1 MESDIQYDKNI
12 STENKNSKTNDKTN
26 FYDYLRAT
34 NMLKDTNEYDLF
46 DSLNNTN
53 ARITFGQLFSVS
65 PLLRRLCIKRLK
77 LNPNYIRKINS
88 IYNFNECKIDNESLE
103 KSTTNHRNRVYHEE
117 LESLDLNN
125 SPHSNLKNNINIIQ
139 KSNIASVMSKIKD
152 IPVKVLIDTGSNVN
166 VINKSFFKKISSQNQ
181 SKKNEETF
189 FKLASNTVIR
199 SNSTVDLCLSFKNTN
214 ITSKFWILDD
224 KDSCYDII
232 LGRTS
237 QKEHRLYIDPD
248 DDALYKKTD
257 NKPICVANPVPF
269 LNSVESIFTIS
280 IRNYKQKTSNLED
293 LANEET
299 STLNNLLKEFD
310 DVLVD
315 SIEKVSI
322 AKVEPHSIELTNLN
336 PIKLRP
342 YKISLEKSN
351 ALKEEII
358 KLLKHGFIE
367 PSHSPW
373 SFPVILIKKKN
384 GKWRLCVDY

>member
-1 MESDIQYDKNI
+1 
-12 STENKNSKTNDKTN
+12 
-26 FYDYLRAT
+26 
-34 NMLKDTNEYDLF
+34 
-46 DSLNNTN
+46 
-53 ARITFGQLFSVS
+53 
-65 PLLRRLCIKRLK
+65 
-77 LNPNYIRKINS
+77 
-88 IYNFNECKIDNESLE
+88 
-103 KSTTNHRNRVYHEE
+103 
-117 LESLDLNN
+117 
-125 SPHSNLKNNINIIQ
+125 
-139 KSNIASVMSKIKD
+139 
-152 IPVKVLIDTGSNVN
+152 
-166 VINKSFFKKISSQNQ
+166 
-181 SKKNEETF
+181 
-189 FKLASNTVIR
+189 
-199 SNSTVDLCLSFKNTN
+199 
-214 ITSKFWILDD
+214 
-224 KDSCYDII
+224 

-237 QKEHRLYIDPD
+237 QKEHRFYIDPD

-257 NKPICVANPVPF
+257 TKPICVANPVPF